1 MPERLNKRE
10 LDEAESMKSS
20 AAGISRQMQDIHFN
34 CSHCD
39 QALIV
44 EAAGAGLAVDCP
56 ECGASLVVPAPQQQS
71 RVSAEGA
78 APEQRVPPVISDEG
92 FHLRQIS
99 DVEGEELL
107 RKRNAEQIGA
117 VKSAEQT
124 LSEPEGLTPKQFSDF
139 IGQNRVKA
147 RLELAIA
154 AAKSRGEALPHV
166 LLVGP
171 PGLGKATLASI
182 IAKAMGAGIKSTC
195 GSLIRKGG
203 DLPGLL
209 TNLEE
214 GDVLFIDDIHLL
226 QKTFEEYLPPSAQ
239 SFIVN
244 LIIDQGPNAR
254 SVRLNL
260 PRFTFIGTT
269 PRPDRVS
276 RNLLS
281 LFPIVESMDAYT
293 NDDLASIARRFA
305 NALKLAVD
313 QATASRIAR
322 SSDGTPID
330 VLNRLQHVRDF
341 AHVKGEGIITLEV
354 AEAALKMLA
363 SHDEKQVDSENRDAI
378 PSEVRREVWRRDG
391 GKCVRCGRRERL
403 EFDHIIPV
411 AKGGSSSARNI
422 ELLCEICNRAKS
434 ARIE

>member
-1 MPERLNKRE
+1 
-10 LDEAESMKSS
+10 
-20 AAGISRQMQDIHFN
+20 
-34 CSHCD
+34 
-39 QALIV
+39 
-44 EAAGAGLAVDCP
+44 
-56 ECGASLVVPAPQQQS
+56 LVVPAAQ
-71 RVSAEGA
+71 
-78 APEQRVPPVISDEG
+78 PPPAD
-92 FHLRQIS
+92 QI
-99 DVEGEELL
+99 EL
-107 RKRNAEQIGA
+107 
-117 VKSAEQT
+117 
-124 LSEPEGLTPKQFSDF
+124 LTPKQFSDF

-147 RLELAIA
+147 RLELAIM
-154 AAKSRGEALPHV
+154 AAKQRGEALPHL

-171 PGLGKATLASI
+171 PGLGKATLANI
-182 IAKAMGAGIKSTC
+182 IAKAMGAGIKSTS

-214 GDVLFIDDIHLL
+214 GDVLFIDGIHLL

-239 SFIVN
+239 SFTINVT
-244 LIIDQGPNAR
+244 IDQGPNAR

-281 LFPIVESMDAYT
+281 LFPIVESMDAYS

-305 NALKLAVD
+305 NVLKLGVD
-313 QATASRIAR
+313 ETTALRIAR

-330 VLNRLQHVRDF
+330 VLNRLQHIRDF
-341 AHVKGEGIITLEV
+341 AQVKGDGIIKLEV

-363 SHDEKQVDSENRDAI
+363 SHDEKQDASENRDAI
-378 PSEVRREVWRRDG
+378 PSDVRREVWRRDG
-391 GKCVRCGRRERL
+391 GKCVRCGSRERL

-411 AKGGSSSARNI
+411 AKGSSNTARNI
-422 ELLCEICNRAKS
+422 ELLCEICNRSKAAS
-434 ARIE
+434 IQ